1 MLTSLTAG
9 SAVSLATCLLI
20 ILSAGWHGHL
30 SHDHTQGVQKFH
42 TEPTPR
48 IGGLAILLG
57 GLAVWY
63 LAPADVDVVLAPLW
77 LAGLPAFA
85 FGFAEDLTRRVGV
98 RERLLASM
106 AGGILAWSLT
116 GISLTRL
123 DVWGLDSLLIW
134 APFSVIFTAF
144 AIGGITNAFNII
156 DGFNGLAAGT
166 VLVCL
171 GGLGFTAHLAGDST
185 IAYICLLLAGVTAG
199 FLLVN
204 FPMGKLFLGDGGAY
218 LLGFWVAWLSVLVP
232 MRNPDVSPWVSVLI
246 CAYPLTEVLFS
257 IYRRKFRRRDMS
269 PGAPDRLHLH
279 SLVKNRIIKNKLRG
293 WAPHMRNSAVSPPL
307 WLLAALPAGIAPWI
321 RGHTTL
327 LIVFFLA
334 FFSLYVLCYGRLIR
348 FAKND

>member
-1 MLTSLTAG
+1 MAG
-9 SAVSLATCLLI
+9 FALSLATCLLI
-20 ILSAGWHGHL
+20 IISARWHGHL
-30 SHDHTQGVQKFH
+30 SHDHTHGVQKFH
-42 TEPTPR
+42 SEPVPR

-57 GLAVWY
+57 GLTAWH
-63 LAPADVDVVLAPLW
+63 LAPSNVDVVLSSLW
-77 LAGLPAFA
+77 LAGLPAFV

-106 AGGILAWSLT
+106 AGGVLAWSLS

-123 DVWGLDSLLIW
+123 DVWGLDALLVW

-171 GGLGFTAHLAGDST
+171 GGLGLTAHLAGDSVVT
-185 IAYICLLLAGVTAG
+185 YICLILGGVTGG
-199 FLLVN
+199 FLVVN
-204 FPMGKLFLGDGGAY
+204 FPMGKIFLGDGGAY
-218 LLGFWVAWLSVLVP
+218 LLGFWVSWISVLIP